1 MDKKNKNN
9 IAKIL
14 LAFGVL
20 ASPMMLANQV
30 SADNSIANTTNTNNV
45 DATATAQSDAV
56 TTENV
61 IKENKED
68 KEQAKE
74 VVNSAA
80 ENTTTEATKEATTK
94 ENTATDE
101 TEATSQ
107 KEEASEEKEEAVV
120 EDKEAFTLTEAQKQ
134 ALKQAG
140 FTNAEIEG
148 IEKEIANK
156 LKANSS
162 LDAQTLV
169 DEKISEKTPA
179 EKETNALGIS
189 EEPEPEAQQ
198 AGETVEDAITNVE
211 IKIGGAKNGDK
222 TEIVN
227 PTALPGR
234 TNDGNTD
241 INLEAQV
248 DFDIP
253 EGTKHGKT
261 FDFVVSDNVNLHGVL
276 KSEEEGRPVVF
287 DGEEIATAE
296 KLTDGRNGY
305 KYTFNEKVDGLKD
318 IRARIIYPLFIDPEK
333 VPMGTKEYKI
343 GEDGKYVLDKDGNP
357 VLIADNKEKVSV
369 TVAGKTASKDYTV
382 EYESEVFDVKSTGP
396 TLSGIA
402 DIDQVDDNNYNH
414 TIYVNPTADQLLNGS
429 HVTVQNEKGYNTIT
443 FDEDVKNSV
452 KVYKVKDPNKLP
464 LSFSNDFNDGN
475 YEDVTSKANVK
486 LVKDNNNADL
496 NKLVVDVKQGNT
508 NNSMPF
514 DDKDFDSS
522 VYVVT
527 YTGKRTP
534 NMAFK
539 TNTIYTADW
548 RKANGNAK
556 NLSKLGDQTWKWTN
570 EIVID
575 DAEAIAIANRTY
587 NLGDR
592 VWIDA
597 DGDGSQGDSEVG
609 LEGVKVILKGINMS
623 DKETTTD
630 ANGNYKFEGLRNGE
644 YTVEFEIPTGYAP
657 TTANKDGVEDKD
669 NSDASQA
676 EGSKVATAIGT
687 INGDHNMNVDFGVIE
702 SKVKKGSFKETHV
715 YKTLDFEGN
724 VIEDKTIIEPG
735 KSSEGTKEDSYT
747 SSKIDK
753 AGYEL
758 DKVTADKGSDEVT
771 ISKDG
776 KEVQPGK
783 YVEEKDLSVTYE
795 YVKRPGRFVEKHIYK
810 TVDKDGKEVSTD
822 YTVINPKKGEPAKE
836 GYSNE
841 KISTAQQPKDGYTFS
856 SETTLESENYVP
868 GKTLEKTYIY
878 TKTKEEPVV
887 ETGSFQEHHIY
898 QTVDEDGKLIS
909 VDFKNDKD
917 VKTGKVGEE
926 YTTQK
931 IDQPTY
937 ELKEVK
943 TENDAASNEDGSL
956 ATGKFVKDTIQEVT
970 YIYKRVQPNGSFQ
983 EHHKYITK
991 DQDGNIIK
999 TETENGETTKGNTK
1013 ESYSTSKIEK
1023 DDFEFKRIENPIGG
1037 PIYSGNG
1044 EKTSGNYKSGVKQE
1058 ITYVYEK
1065 TVEVPKEKVGSFQ
1078 EHHIYRTLREDGTY
1092 IVDER
1097 VDGDVTSGKSTDSYK
1112 TAQVDRKGYT
1122 FNEEETTTKNGAVAN
1137 QNGNYVADTK
1147 REVTYVYDRK
1157 ESPKD
1162 IYEMIE
1168 ETEDFEQELVEN
1180 KELPKGT
1187 IKITK
1192 VGKNARY
1199 KVLYKHVNPD
1209 DVPGFDK
1216 NNFKEFAGKYWQ
1228 EVSREKIAE
1237 GQKQIIQYHLG
1248 ETTTTPTNPEKPLKP
1263 NETNIKVKETTKDG
1277 VKGRNVTITI
1287 TNPND
1292 GNKVV
1297 KEETFFIPDGK
1308 DGQPGKPG
1316 EKGDQGEKG
1325 KDGQPGTPGQD
1336 GKDGKSS
1343 SVKVEAGK
1351 NDEGKSG
1358 HWVITYF
1365 DKNG

>member
-61 IKENKED
+61 IKENEQD

-80 ENTTTEATKEATTK
+80 EKAATEATKEATTK

-120 EDKEAFTLTEAQKQ
+120 EGKEAFTLTEAQKQ

-140 FTNAEIEG
+140 FTDAEIEG

-464 LSFSNDFNDGN
+464 LSFGNDFNDGN

-508 NNSMPF
+508 NNSMHLMIRILI
-514 DDKDFDSS
+514 
-522 VYVVT
+522 V
-527 YTGKRTP
+527 
-534 NMAFK
+534 
-539 TNTIYTADW
+539 
-548 RKANGNAK
+548 
-556 NLSKLGDQTWKWTN
+556 LSML
-570 EIVID
+570 
-575 DAEAIAIANRTY
+575 
-587 NLGDR
+587 
-592 VWIDA
+592 
-597 DGDGSQGDSEVG
+597 
-609 LEGVKVILKGINMS
+609 
-623 DKETTTD
+623 
-630 ANGNYKFEGLRNGE
+630 
-644 YTVEFEIPTGYAP
+644 
-657 TTANKDGVEDKD
+657 
-669 NSDASQA
+669 
-676 EGSKVATAIGT
+676 
-687 INGDHNMNVDFGVIE
+687 
-702 SKVKKGSFKETHV
+702 
-715 YKTLDFEGN
+715 
-724 VIEDKTIIEPG
+724 
-735 KSSEGTKEDSYT
+735 
-747 SSKIDK
+747 
-753 AGYEL
+753 
-758 DKVTADKGSDEVT
+758 
-771 ISKDG
+771 
-776 KEVQPGK
+776 
-783 YVEEKDLSVTYE
+783 
-795 YVKRPGRFVEKHIYK
+795 
-810 TVDKDGKEVSTD
+810 
-822 YTVINPKKGEPAKE
+822 
-836 GYSNE
+836 
-841 KISTAQQPKDGYTFS
+841 
-856 SETTLESENYVP
+856 
-868 GKTLEKTYIY
+868 
-878 TKTKEEPVV
+878 
-887 ETGSFQEHHIY
+887 
-898 QTVDEDGKLIS
+898 
-909 VDFKNDKD
+909 
-917 VKTGKVGEE
+917 
-926 YTTQK
+926 
-931 IDQPTY
+931 
-937 ELKEVK
+937 
-943 TENDAASNEDGSL
+943 
-956 ATGKFVKDTIQEVT
+956 
-970 YIYKRVQPNGSFQ
+970 
-983 EHHKYITK
+983 
-991 DQDGNIIK
+991 
-999 TETENGETTKGNTK
+999 
-1013 ESYSTSKIEK
+1013 
-1023 DDFEFKRIENPIGG
+1023 
-1037 PIYSGNG
+1037 
-1044 EKTSGNYKSGVKQE
+1044 
-1058 ITYVYEK
+1058 
-1065 TVEVPKEKVGSFQ
+1065 
-1078 EHHIYRTLREDGTY
+1078 
-1092 IVDER
+1092 
-1097 VDGDVTSGKSTDSYK
+1097 
-1112 TAQVDRKGYT
+1112 
-1122 FNEEETTTKNGAVAN
+1122 
-1137 QNGNYVADTK
+1137 
-1147 REVTYVYDRK
+1147 
-1157 ESPKD
+1157 
-1162 IYEMIE
+1162 
-1168 ETEDFEQELVEN
+1168 
-1180 KELPKGT
+1180 
-1187 IKITK
+1187 
-1192 VGKNARY
+1192 
-1199 KVLYKHVNPD
+1199 
-1209 DVPGFDK
+1209 
-1216 NNFKEFAGKYWQ
+1216 
-1228 EVSREKIAE
+1228 
-1237 GQKQIIQYHLG
+1237 
-1248 ETTTTPTNPEKPLKP
+1248 
-1263 NETNIKVKETTKDG
+1263 
-1277 VKGRNVTITI
+1277 
-1287 TNPND
+1287 
-1292 GNKVV
+1292 
-1297 KEETFFIPDGK
+1297 
-1308 DGQPGKPG
+1308 
-1316 EKGDQGEKG
+1316 
-1325 KDGQPGTPGQD
+1325 
-1336 GKDGKSS
+1336 
-1343 SVKVEAGK
+1343 
-1351 NDEGKSG
+1351 
-1358 HWVITYF
+1358 
-1365 DKNG
+1365 